1 MSEINWTVFDFMQP
15 RNWVKCLLE
24 PACGGISFFFRSMNL
39 SKSSC
44 EFPNYEWTLN
54 YFCDQCSISFILKVF
69 IKFRGHGQNITVGEK
84 HTKSPYQKYGLFQ
97 AYKRTTIDTKRTLL
111 IIKNE

>member
-15 RNWVKCLLE
+15 RNWVECLLE

-54 YFCDQCSISFILKVF
+54 YSKEYPMAERFSGRLKTAVCMPVVSF
-69 IKFRGHGQNITVGEK
+69 
-84 HTKSPYQKYGLFQ
+84 
-97 AYKRTTIDTKRTLL
+97 
-111 IIKNE
+111 